1 MSFTTLIDVDSLAA
15 LTSPAVLLDCR
26 FDLSDPD
33 AGRRAYAAGHIP
45 GARYADLDRDLSSPA
60 TSASGRHPLP
70 APDVLA
76 GFFTAAGIGDQ
87 TQVIA
92 YDDANGSFAAR
103 AWWLL
108 RWLGHD
114 SVAVLDGGF
123 KAWVAAGGAAG
134 GAPPESGEPAPA
146 PGGANPP
153 FTVRLRPESSLT
165 AGDVQRALEDSRRL
179 LVDARA
185 AERFAGTVE
194 PLDRVAGHV
203 PGAVNHPFTANL
215 AEDGRFLAAGE
226 LRRRWLTRLGGRE
239 PSDAILMCGSGVT
252 ACHNVLAM
260 TAAGLP
266 GGKLYAGSWSEWI
279 RDPERP
285 VARGS

>member
-45 GARYADLDRDLSSPA
+45 GARYADLDRDLSSPV

-103 AWWLL
+103 AWWLS

-114 SVAVLDGGF
+114 PVAVLDGGF

-134 GAPPESGEPAPA
+134 GAPLESGEPAPA
-146 PGGANPP
+146 PGGAKPP
-153 FTVRLRPESSLT
+153 FTVRLRPESVLT

-185 AERFAGTVE
+185 VERFAGTVE

-215 AEDGRFLAAGE
+215 GEDERFLAVDE
-226 LRRRWLTRLGGRE
+226 LRRCWLTRLGGRE
-239 PSDAILMCGSGVT
+239 PSEAILMCGSGVT

-260 TAAGLP
+260 TSAGLP

>member
-76 GFFTAAGIGDQ
+76 GFFTAAGIGGQ

-103 AWWLL
+103 AWWLS

-114 SVAVLDGGF
+114 PVAVLDGGF

-134 GAPPESGEPAPA
+134 GAPLESGEPPPA
-146 PGGANPP
+146 PGGAQPP
-153 FTVRLRPESSLT
+153 FTVQLRPESVLT

-185 AERFAGTVE
+185 AERFAGAVE

-203 PGAVNHPFTANL
+203 PGAVNHPFSANL
-215 AEDGRFLAAGE
+215 GEDGRFLAAGE

-239 PSDAILMCGSGVT
+239 PSGTILMCGSGVT

-260 TAAGLP
+260 TSAGLP

>member
-1 MSFTTLIDVDSLAA
+1 
-15 LTSPAVLLDCR
+15 
-26 FDLSDPD
+26 
-33 AGRRAYAAGHIP
+33 
-45 GARYADLDRDLSSPA
+45 
-60 TSASGRHPLP
+60 
-70 APDVLA
+70 
-76 GFFTAAGIGDQ
+76 
-87 TQVIA
+87 
-92 YDDANGSFAAR
+92 
-103 AWWLL
+103 
-108 RWLGHD
+108 
-114 SVAVLDGGF
+114 
-123 KAWVAAGGAAG
+123 
-134 GAPPESGEPAPA
+134 
-146 PGGANPP
+146 
-153 FTVRLRPESSLT
+153 
-165 AGDVQRALEDSRRL
+165 

-215 AEDGRFLAAGE
+215 GEDGRFLAVGE